1 MITQATI
8 KAITDIMR
16 KDVGVDGDAQRL
28 GQMVWMFF
36 LKVLDDREVEWE
48 LFDDSYVSPLPEE
61 LRWRAWAAPAEGVT
75 GETLLEFINLE
86 LFPGLKE
93 LKARRG
99 SNPEMS
105 RVVRSLFA
113 DAYNYMKSGTLVRQ
127 VLNVMQ
133 RDLDYNTNED
143 RHAFGDIYEGLLK
156 GLQSAGDAGEYYTP
170 RPVTEFMVEMTDPQ
184 LGQSVLDPAA
194 GTGGFLLCALNHKR
208 DHYVDSVEDDLVAQR
223 SIRGVEKKPLPHLL
237 CVTNMMLHGID
248 VPTNIRHGNTL
259 ARPLRDYGAQD
270 RVDVVLTNPPFQGM
284 EEDGIENNFPALK
297 TRETAD
303 LFLALTLHI
312 LKQDGRAAI
321 VLPDSSLFGEGVK
334 QALRSRLLKE
344 TNLHTIVRLPVGVFS
359 PYTDIRT
366 NLLFF
371 EKGSPT
377 KGVWFY
383 ELTPPTGERYTK
395 TKPITSGDFDD
406 LRKWWSDRRANESAW
421 SVAVSEF
428 DQRVNLNA
436 VNPACKD
443 VEAAYKRGVA
453 SRTQALADFEGF
465 RLGLDEVLA
474 TAPGPV
480 GRRATELIA
489 QVAALGGEAAAST
502 GVVEEL
508 RVALTGFALRG
519 ELSEPLAGDSS
530 VENTL
535 DGYAPAD
542 RIPVIPYTPP
552 PFQVPAHWSWVQ
564 LSAITDW
571 FIGRTPSTQNHR
583 YWADPLAPEVPWASI
598 SDMPRRGVVEATKKT
613 ITELA
618 VVESYAGREPVAA
631 GSLLMAFKLSVGKT
645 AITTIDS
652 YHNEAIASLAVSD
665 EVLKRYLLWTLPC
678 VSKHAGANPAVRGKT
693 LNAKSINAMWVPI
706 PPREEQERVVTN
718 LRWIVGV
725 VEELAYRTEEVRD
738 SAGRLMKLLVARAGV

>member
-8 KAITDIMR
+8 KTITDIMR

-48 LFDDSYVSPLPEE
+48 LFDEGYVSPLPED
-61 LRWRAWAAPAEGVT
+61 LRWRTWAAPAEGAT
-75 GETLLEFINLE
+75 GETLLEFINQQ
-86 LFPGLKE
+86 LFPGLKD
-93 LKARRG
+93 LKPRRG
-99 SNPEMS
+99 ANPEMS
-105 RVVRSLFA
+105 RVVLSLFA
-113 DAYNYMKSGTLVRQ
+113 DAYNYMKSGTLLRQ

-184 LGQSVLDPAA
+184 LEESVLDPAA

-208 DHYVDSVEDDLVAQR
+208 DHYVDSVDDDLVAQR

-259 ARPLRDYGAQD
+259 ARPLRDYGARD
-270 RVDVVLTNPPFQGM
+270 RVDVVVTNPPFQGM

-297 TRETAD
+297 SRETAD

-312 LKQDGRAAI
+312 LKQSGRAAI

-334 QALRSRLLKE
+334 QLLRSRLLKE

-371 EKGSPT
+371 EKGTPT
-377 KGVWFY
+377 DELWFY

-395 TKPITSGDFDD
+395 TKPITSSDFDE
-406 LRKWWSDRRANESAW
+406 LRKWWSNRQVNESAW
-421 SVAVSEF
+421 SVPVSEL
-428 DQRVNLNA
+428 DQRVNLNV
-436 VNPACKD
+436 VNPAAKD
-443 VEAAYKRGVA
+443 VEAAYERGLA
-453 SRTQALADFEGF
+453 SRTQALAEFDAF
-465 RLGLDEVLA
+465 RSGLDEALA

-480 GRRATELIA
+480 GSRASELIA
-489 QVAALGGEAAAST
+489 QVANLGGEAAASA
-502 GVVEEL
+502 GVVEDL

-519 ELSEPLAGDSS
+519 ELSRHEAGDSN
-530 VENTL
+530 VEATL
-535 DGYAPAD
+535 ASYTPAD
-542 RIPVIPYTPP
+542 RAPVTPYAPP
-552 PFQVPAHWSWVQ
+552 PFEVPAHWQWVQ
-564 LSAITDW
+564 MSAITDW

-583 YWADPLAPEVPWASI
+583 YWAEPLAPGIPWVSI
-598 SDMPRRGVVEATKKT
+598 SDMPRRGVVQGTTKT

-618 VVESYAGREPVAA
+618 MIESYSGREPVAA

-645 AITTIDS
+645 AITTIDAF
-652 YHNEAIASLAVSD
+652 HNEAIASLAVED
-665 EVLKRYLLWTLPC
+665 EVLKRYLLWALPC
-678 VSKHAGANPAVRGKT
+678 VSKYAGANPAVRGRT
-693 LNAKSINAMWVPI
+693 LNTRSINAMWVPI
-706 PPREEQERVVTN
+706 PPREEQERIVTN

>member
-1 MITQATI
+1 LITQATI
-8 KAITDIMR
+8 KTITDIMR

-36 LKVLDDREVEWE
+36 LKVLDDREIEWE
-48 LFDDSYVSPLPEE
+48 LFDDSYVSPLPED
-61 LRWRAWAAPAEGVT
+61 LRWRSWASPAEGVT
-75 GETLLEFINLE
+75 GDALLEFINLE

-113 DAYNYMKSGTLVRQ
+113 DAYNYMKSGTLIRQ
-127 VLNVMQ
+127 VVNVMQ

-184 LGQSVLDPAA
+184 LGESVLDPAA
-194 GTGGFLLCALNHKR
+194 GTGGFLLCSLNHKR
-208 DHYVDSVEDDLVAQR
+208 DHYVDSVDDDLVAQR

-270 RVDVVLTNPPFQGM
+270 RVDVVVTNPPFQGM
-284 EEDGIENNFPALK
+284 EEDGIENNFPALS
-297 TRETAD
+297 TRETSD

-312 LKQDGRAAI
+312 LKPNGRAAI

-334 QALRSRLLKE
+334 QLLRSRLLKE

-371 EKGSPT
+371 QKGTPT
-377 KGVWFY
+377 DEVWFY
-383 ELTPPTGERYTK
+383 ELTPPTGDRYTK
-395 TKPITSGDFDD
+395 TKPITGGDFDG
-406 LRKWWSDRRANESAW
+406 LRKWWKDRQTGASAW
-421 SVAVSEF
+421 SVRVSEL
-428 DQRVNLNA
+428 DQRVNLNVA
-436 VNPACKD
+436 NPASKD
-443 VEAAYKRGVA
+443 VEAAYQRGLS
-453 SRTQALADFEGF
+453 SRKQALDEFDAF
-465 RLGLDEVLA
+465 RAGLDDVLA
-474 TAPGPV
+474 SAPGPV
-480 GRRATELIA
+480 GGRVSELIA
-489 QVAALGGEAAAST
+489 QVAKLGGEAAASS

-519 ELSEPLAGDSS
+519 ELSEHQIKDSS
-530 VENTL
+530 VQETL
-535 DGYAPAD
+535 EQYAPAD
-542 RIPVIPYTPP
+542 RALVTPYTAP
-552 PFQVPAHWSWVQ
+552 PFEVPATWSWVQ
-564 LSAITDW
+564 LSSITDW
-571 FIGRTPSTQNHR
+571 YIGRTPSTQNHR
-583 YWADPLAPEVPWASI
+583 YWADPLDPQIPWVSI
-598 SDMPRRGVVEATKKT
+598 TDMPRRGVVEATNKS

-618 VVESYAGREPVAA
+618 VAESFAGREPVSA

-645 AITTIDS
+645 AISTVDA
-652 YHNEAIASLAVSD
+652 YHNEAIASLAVTD
-665 EVLKRYLLWTLPC
+665 EVLKRYLLWSLPC
-678 VSKHAGANPAVRGKT
+678 VSKYAGANPAVRGRT
-693 LNAKSINAMWVPI
+693 LNTKSINAMWVPI
-706 PPREEQERVVTN
+706 PPREEQERIVTN